1 MAAKKKNDKKQQSS
15 GSKVVYL
22 STVMGFS
29 LFGLFIS
36 WDLCNDPAT
45 NSVGLIVLVVSIIAF
60 CLTLLNIYVTR
71 NRVVK
76 SDTKMD
82 TGTKLKENL
91 R

>member
-1 MAAKKKNDKKQQSS
+1 MAAKKKNDKKQQS

-29 LFGLFIS
+29 LFGLFVS
-36 WDLCNDPAT
+36 WDLYNDPST
-45 NSVGLIVLVVSIIAF
+45 KSVGLIVLVVSLIAF

-76 SDTKMD
+76 SDTRMD
-82 TGTKLKENL
+82 KGTNLKENL